1 MAGKERRRRIRR
13 AASEWSSLITE
24 QADSGLSQRAFCASK
39 GVSLS
44 SFCAA
49 RRRLAMPTPVT
60 RLDDFLAIPVDSVP
74 ASGWEVELDLGEG
87 VVLRMRRV

>member
-1 MAGKERRRRIRR
+1 
-13 AASEWSSLITE
+13 
-24 QADSGLSQRAFCASK
+24 
-39 GVSLS
+39 
-44 SFCAA
+44 
-49 RRRLAMPTPVT
+49 MPTPVT

>member
-1 MAGKERRRRIRR
+1 MAGTARQRRIRR
-13 AASEWSSLITE
+13 DAGEWSSLSGE

-60 RLDDFLAIPVDSVP
+60 RMEDFLAIPVGSVS
-74 ASGWEVELDLGEG
+74 ASGWEVELDLGDG
-87 VVLRMRRV
+87 LVLRVRRA